1 MSVPRLS
8 NLQFLVLGA
17 LRAGPLTG
25 GALRDQLREFGVRR
39 SGPGFYQMMSR
50 LEQAELVKGWYTQE
64 IVEGQI
70 IRQRHYELLPSGA
83 SAWRRQRDFQMSIID
98 RFDDVGQPA

>member
-1 MSVPRLS
+1 MSMPRLS

-17 LRAGPLTG
+17 LRGGALTG
-25 GALRDQLREFGVRR
+25 GELRDRLREFGVRR

-50 LEQAELVKGWYTQE
+50 LEQAEMVKGWYSQE

-70 IRQRHYELLPSGA
+70 IRQRHYELRPSGA
-83 SAWRRQRDFQMSIID
+83 SAWRRQRDFQMSVIE
-98 RFDDVGQPA
+98 RFDDVEQPA